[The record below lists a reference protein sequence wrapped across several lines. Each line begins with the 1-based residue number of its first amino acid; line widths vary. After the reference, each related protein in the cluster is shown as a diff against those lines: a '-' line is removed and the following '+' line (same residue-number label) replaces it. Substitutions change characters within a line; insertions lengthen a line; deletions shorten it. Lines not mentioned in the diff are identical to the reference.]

1 MNSNANLGAY
11 RRPFK
16 IQDSKSNEKMSSTS
30 PSDIEETA
38 YGVFVQ
44 GCWQHHKRIYPDD
57 MIEKEIEEFSEDC
70 SYNWNSLMD
79 WAKDNFRKLADF
91 SWTYTRS
98 YQSK

>member
-1 MNSNANLGAY
+1 
-11 RRPFK
+11 
-16 IQDSKSNEKMSSTS
+16 MSSTS